1 MPESISSKPLSYE
14 DRIRSIF
21 ATENFRM
28 QGSVLKTD
36 SKRKNVHSSRFK
48 SEQRKKNE
56 QRKIKTGRLWL
67 LRILNNWTCGTG
79 QPSMWSIF
87 EKVP

>member
-56 QRKIKTGRLWL
+56 QRKIKTAQRKS
-67 LRILNNWTCGTG
+67 TD
-79 QPSMWSIF
+79 PAYVDDIF
-87 EKVP
+87 QYKK